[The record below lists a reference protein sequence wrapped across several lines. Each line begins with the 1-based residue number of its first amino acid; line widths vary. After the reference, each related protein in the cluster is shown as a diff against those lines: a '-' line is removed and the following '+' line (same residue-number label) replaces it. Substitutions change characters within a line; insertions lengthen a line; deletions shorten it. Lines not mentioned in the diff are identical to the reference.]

1 MIYSIRRLSTSCN
14 CLYTFYLFSCIY
26 SLSKCFWK
34 NMEAFRWTESSLDSQ
49 YVEKLHHVFIMSLQK
64 KEKCCDDAC
73 SVLFCSL
80 PSFLCLLYISPL
92 VALRFP
98 CSHLFQ
104 VEQHLSFFFMIAFQV
119 YWIAISFENIGV
131 KGILP
136 HSSSLWFAIKF
147 SVPDLVVLLCCF
159 YAIWTSMRPL
169 TQYSTTSFSPN

>member
-34 NMEAFRWTESSLDSQ
+34 IMEAFRWTESSLDSQ
-49 YVEKLHHVFIMSLQK
+49 YVGKLHHVFIMSLQK

-92 VALRFP
+92 VTLRFL
-98 CSHLFQ
+98 CSHLSQ
-104 VEQHLSFFFMIAFQV
+104 VEQHFSFFFSWLLSRFIGLPFHLKILELREYCLILV
-119 YWIAISFENIGV
+119 HCGLLSSF
-131 KGILP
+131 L
-136 HSSSLWFAIKF
+136 SLI
-147 SVPDLVVLLCCF
+147 
-159 YAIWTSMRPL
+159 
-169 TQYSTTSFSPN
+169 

>member
-49 YVEKLHHVFIMSLQK
+49 YVVKLHHVFIMSLQK
-64 KEKCCDDAC
+64 KEKCCDDVC

-98 CSHLFQ
+98 CSHLSQ
-104 VEQHLSFFFMIAFQV
+104 VEQHLIFFSMIAFQV
-119 YWIAISFENIGV
+119 YWILPFHLKILELREYCLILVHCGLLSSF
-131 KGILP
+131 L
-136 HSSSLWFAIKF
+136 SLI
-147 SVPDLVVLLCCF
+147 
-159 YAIWTSMRPL
+159 
-169 TQYSTTSFSPN
+169 